1 METEKSTSRGIRFPY
16 SLWEE
21 ITKTAEKQ
29 KMQPADF
36 VRQACQDKL
45 KGGIESR
52 LAGLET
58 RTADRIG
65 NIETLLMEKL
75 GIVHEAMR
83 LLAEGQDKIVRQS
96 NTLAMEIAKQ
106 KRPAQPGQQAQQRP
120 AGR

>member
-16 SLWEE
+16 SLWDE

-45 KGGIESR
+45 KGGIEPR

-58 RTADRIG
+58 RTADRIS

-75 GIVHEAMR
+75 GIVFEAMKI
-83 LLAEGQDKIVRQS
+83 LAEGQEKIVRQ
-96 NTLAMEIAKQ
+96 NNALVLERAGK
-106 KRPAQPGQQAQQRP
+106 QPGQQAQQRP
-120 AGR
+120 ANR